1 MLAAEGKSKRESADT
16 VHLRAIVPNIA
27 LIPDSCPPNVKVVT
41 IPGFGQ
47 VVAAGKIKEGD
58 LLASFYPKDTGLL
71 WYWVGARQ
79 EFLSYSRDFDCGYSR
94 CVYDTA
100 ADARATDILL
110 QHMLTPHLQE
120 HPDENTT
127 D

>member
-1 MLAAEGKSKRESADT
+1 M
-16 VHLRAIVPNIA
+16 
-27 LIPDSCPPNVKVVT
+27 
-41 IPGFGQ
+41 
-47 VVAAGKIKEGD
+47 
-58 LLASFYPKDTGLL
+58 SFNPKDTSLL
-71 WYWVGARQ
+71 WYGVGARQ